1 LVTTLY
7 LIRHGETVGSE
18 TKRYKGSIDVPLSP
32 RGLEQMKHTAHFVAE
47 HLRHSSPEKRRGY
60 LRDVHENPHRG
71 ECDTPQASP
80 SLAAVYCS
88 AMSRAVRSAEAVA
101 EPFELVPT
109 AIRDLRERNFGIW
122 EGMSFLEIRQ
132 RYPDEF
138 EAWARDPLTHS
149 PPQGESTVQVRDR
162 VMTAIAGILGSHAGD
177 DIAVV
182 AHGGVNRVALCEIM
196 GLPLEHM
203 FRIEQ
208 DCACVNIVEFWDR
221 YPVVKLL
228 NGGPRG

>member
-1 LVTTLY
+1 MVTTLY

-18 TKRYKGSIDVPLSP
+18 TKRYKGSIDVPLSE
-32 RGLEQMKHTAHFVAE
+32 RGLEQMKRTAHFVVE

-60 LRDVHENPHRG
+60 LRDVHENPHSG
-71 ECDTPQASP
+71 DDDALQADP
-80 SLAAVYCS
+80 FLAAVYCS

-109 AIRDLRERNFGIW
+109 AVRDLRERNFGIW